1 MEVYTEAGRK
11 YILPSVGSHDE
22 LVREPSRR
30 QLFRD
35 NISVKLWKKLGHSL
49 NRILQVEGRE
59 EFVRLS
65 APDGQK

>member
-1 MEVYTEAGRK
+1 MNLRE
-11 YILPSVGSHDE
+11 SQSHHQ
-22 LVREPSRR
+22 P
-30 QLFRD
+30 FRD

-65 APDGQK
+65 APDGQR